1 MKLSE
6 AQLKQIEEAVKAA
19 ERTTRGEIVPVVIAQ
34 AREYPE
40 AWLLLALAGG
50 VASGLASFAA
60 HELWGAGW
68 SLTVGRFALEVLLG
82 SALGLLAGLS
92 ATLRRLAVGRE
103 DLAEAVSIRAAA
115 EFTRHGVMNTG
126 DRCGVLLFVSL
137 FEHRAEL
144 VADRGIHSA
153 VPSGYWQAEL
163 DRMMVE
169 VHAQGLAA
177 ALCSGI
183 TRIGA
188 LLSERFPREA
198 GTTNELA
205 DTLRRGE

>member
-1 MKLSE
+1 MKLTE
-6 AQLKQIEEAVKAA
+6 DQLKQIEEAVKAV

-50 VASGLASFAA
+50 VAAGVSSYAA

-68 SLTVGRFALEVLLG
+68 SLTVGRFALEVLIG
-82 SALGLLAGLS
+82 AGAGLLAGLQP
-92 ATLRRLAVGRE
+92 TVRRFAVGRD
-103 DLAEAVSIRAAA
+103 DLAEAVSMRAAA

-126 DRCGVLLFVSL
+126 DRCGVLLLVSL

-153 VPSGYWQAEL
+153 VPSGYWQVEL
-163 DRMMVE
+163 DRMMAE

-188 LLSERFPREA
+188 LLSAQFPREA

-205 DTLRRGE
+205 DNLRRGE